1 MFQEQHRLHQC
12 CSLSFQAEVQGLLPT
27 PFKKKKKRRKEPI
40 SCFSLLIFISFIH
53 SLQGLLLSSVTFDS
67 VSLFTVSGT
76 ERAPEHFHFSRIY
89 CPGERGLS
97 GRSYRSDNTERVET
111 VSQASAAAP
120 EIASEQNHLQ
130 RAVFEKNKCPDKS
143 QLQKPLE
150 KYQDR
155 DYN

>member
-1 MFQEQHRLHQC
+1 MSSVTF
-12 CSLSFQAEVQGLLPT
+12 LPT
-27 PFKKKKKRRKEPI
+27 PFKKKKKRGKNP
-40 SCFSLLIFISFIH
+40 SVVLAYSFSSLLS